1 MKRLKIYSVV
11 FIILSIGVLHAKSR
25 TWKKMD
31 NVEMHSA
38 TDYHLKKNIDIL
50 EIRSCR
56 PPEDGYRPDIKIYV
70 KSKSVLGKKAI
81 ATFSRGKPNLS
92 RKSNISFPPEHKGY
106 TSRAFILYNNGKM
119 SRMNEISDVI
129 KILGDIDTP
138 AEAQLV
144 LWLHAKY
151 RSSPPKTLKGAKV
164 NSVYVFSEKY
174 RKVPQGYEILSKY
187 NVYATVP
194 GTSISTQ
201 TFESSGIYN
210 QVITAKSLINK
221 KGKIVYFRQIHKSKI
236 KEEESTNTTTAGI

>member
-1 MKRLKIYSVV
+1 MV
-11 FIILSIGVLHAKSR
+11 FIILSIGVLHAKSK
-25 TWKKMD
+25 TWKKLV
-31 NVEMHSA
+31 NVERHIGKC
-38 TDYHLKKNIDIL
+38 HLKKHIDVL
-50 EIRSCR
+50 EMRSYYPKSDR
-56 PPEDGYRPDIKIYV
+56 GFGYSSDINIYV
-70 KSKSVLGKKAI
+70 KPENKIDKKLLSSFKKA
-81 ATFSRGKPNLS
+81 KPNFS
-92 RKSNISFPPEHKGY
+92 RKSNIAYPPDAVGK
-106 TSRAFILYNNGKM
+106 TNRAFVLYDNGKM

-129 KILGDIDTP
+129 KVLGDIDTP

-151 RSSPPKTLKGAKV
+151 RISPPKTLKGAKV

-236 KEEESTNTTTAGI
+236 KEEESTVTSCASAIE